1 MHHEIYSKTHTSEHA
16 FRPFS
21 LLGTLLIE
29 NEGEDGKV
37 QTDRVIWT
45 WKVHEVAL
53 HEASHREGL
62 FMLGSSKEVLL
73 KKVSDEITRK
83 AQEKLSAKRSNV
95 KL

>member
-1 MHHEIYSKTHTSEHA
+1 MHHAIYSKTHTSGHN

-21 LLGTLLIE
+21 LLETLLIE
-29 NEGEDGKV
+29 NEGKEGKA

-53 HEASHREGL
+53 HEASHREGQL
-62 FMLGSSKEVLL
+62 MLGSSKEALL
-73 KKVSDEITRK
+73 KKLSDEITRK